1 MQIEIKTRRKNA
13 KMTQADVGNLVGVK
27 ANTVCQW
34 ETGERIPHIAT
45 LRKLANVFGCTVDD
59 LLQPENEAK

>member
-1 MQIEIKTRRKNA
+1 MDISKMRSNFKITQQTLA
-13 KMTQADVGNLVGVK
+13 KEVGVTRS
-27 ANTVCQW
+27 TVTKW
-34 ETGERIPHIAT
+34 ETGKSMPRIDT